1 MSQPALGLRKM
12 QIFLSQSSIEKLID
26 DLLKGE
32 RNIIVVGGD
41 ENNYATRLTITPE
54 KGARYS

>member
-32 RNIIVVGGD
+32 QNITVIGGD

>member
-12 QIFLSQSSIEKLID
+12 QISLSQSSIEKLID

-32 RNIIVVGGD
+32 RNIIVIAGD
-41 ENNYATRLTITPE
+41 ENNYDTRLTITLE

>member
-32 RNIIVVGGD
+32 QVTVIGGD
-41 ENNYATRLTITPE
+41 ENNYATRLTITTE